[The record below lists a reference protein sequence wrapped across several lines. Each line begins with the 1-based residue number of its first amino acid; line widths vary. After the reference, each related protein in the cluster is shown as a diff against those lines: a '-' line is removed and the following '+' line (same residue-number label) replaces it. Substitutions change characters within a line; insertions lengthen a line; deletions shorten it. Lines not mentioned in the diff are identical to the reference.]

1 METSTKV
8 IVYDLPNNVYLSS
21 ASMNEKIWRNLSQ
34 ILYHRN
40 DLIGRIK
47 PFFENLKN
55 KNITDKKYISFLKTI
70 SIYQLKNLYQHNI
83 ITNEVV
89 KTIIGN
95 NYHFSSIIN
104 QKSKFHIDN
113 LELRNKIEKII
124 SGDKIKD
131 FQELILEGD
140 FNEFKTIIILL

>member
-40 DLIGRIK
+40 DLIGIIK

-55 KNITDKKYISFLKTI
+55 ENINGKKFIPFLKTF
-70 SIYQLKNLYQHNI
+70 SKNQLKALYENGIIKEEKFNLFI
-83 ITNEVV
+83 P
-89 KTIIGN
+89 K
-95 NYHFSSIIN
+95 N
-104 QKSKFHIDN
+104 QKENDIN
-113 LELRNKIEKII
+113 PKIEEII
-124 SGDKIKD
+124 SGDKIKELD
-131 FQELILEGD
+131 KLLQEEDIKA
-140 FNEFKTIIILL
+140 FNIITKSFL